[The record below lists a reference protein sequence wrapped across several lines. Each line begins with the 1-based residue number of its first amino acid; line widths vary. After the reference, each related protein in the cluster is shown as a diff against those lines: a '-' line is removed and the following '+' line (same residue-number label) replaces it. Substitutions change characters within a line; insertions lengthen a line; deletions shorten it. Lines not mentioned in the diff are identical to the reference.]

1 MCAKAG
7 LFIILI
13 ASTQNFSISDNLST
27 LTSSIA
33 MVILPKNIK
42 NVTKSESIDI
52 ASTLYK
58 KANFFPVHEE
68 VNSSSSVM
76 TVVGSAVISVI
87 VGGIPDGTKLIDPVT
102 IILALNIEVRL
113 SVIRVFYKLLFTECY
128 KSSLC
133 LLELYW
139 SR

>member
-1 MCAKAG
+1 MQDSPSNLTNNSEVARV
-7 LFIILI
+7 IIPM
-13 ASTQNFSISDNLST
+13 SIL
-27 LTSSIA
+27 
-33 MVILPKNIK
+33 
-42 NVTKSESIDI
+42 NVTNSESIDI

-102 IILALNIEVRL
+102 IILALNREVRL
-113 SVIRVFYKLLFTECY
+113 SQNVTNPHCAYWNFTEAGN
-128 KSSLC
+128 
-133 LLELYW
+133 
-139 SR
+139 